1 MDQFVCA
8 KVWRLKRKE
17 KEACY
22 ELLQQ
27 ALGKETRF
35 VGNLGE
41 KVRRSNDSD
50 MQNETRE
57 KT

>member
-27 ALGKETRF
+27 ALAKETRF